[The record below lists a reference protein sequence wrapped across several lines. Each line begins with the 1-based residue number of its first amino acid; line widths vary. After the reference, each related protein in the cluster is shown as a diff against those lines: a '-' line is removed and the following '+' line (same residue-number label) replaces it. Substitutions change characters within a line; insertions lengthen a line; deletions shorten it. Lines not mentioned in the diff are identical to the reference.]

1 MLDLFPEGFEELLR
15 DGALELVAYSDL
27 DGEGRLRRVFTQ
39 VASEPVADDWADR
52 WRSFHRPARI
62 GPLWVGPPWE
72 EPPGDV
78 VAIVIDPGRAFGT
91 GSHPTTRLCLE
102 LLLELEGGS
111 LLDVGCGSGV
121 LAIAAAKLGF
131 APVHAVDADPVAVEA
146 AAANAARNDVEVETS
161 LGDAL
166 TSALPR
172 TDVAVANIALD
183 TVEQLV
189 PRLHARTIVV
199 SGYPV
204 EQRPALAGLGHRRR
218 RSADGWAADRYQRQ

>member
-1 MLDLFPEGFEELLR
+1 MLDLFPNGFEELLR
-15 DGALELVAYSDL
+15 NEALELVAYTDL
-27 DGEGRLRRVFTQ
+27 DGEGRLRRVFGQ

-52 WRSFHRPARI
+52 WRSFHRSARI

-78 VAIVIDPGRAFGT
+78 VAIAIDPGRAFGT

-111 LLDVGCGSGV
+111 LLDVGCGSGI

-131 APVHAVDADPVAVEA
+131 APVHAVDADPAAVEE
-146 AAANAARNDVEVETS
+146 AAANAVRNDVEVETS

-189 PRLHARTIVV
+189 PRLPARTIVV
-199 SGYPV
+199 SGYLA

-218 RSADGWAADRYQRQ
+218 RIADGWAADRYQRE